1 MESINYLAEVEKML
15 KRRGFIWAV
24 EYKLS
29 DLFQKKLEEPE
40 LELNVTVYNINPGL
54 NEELLEA
61 CQLLKE
67 YTLFTAKIRE
77 NRKSMDLEAAINKA
91 VEDCIRE
98 GILADFL
105 REQKAEVVAM
115 SIFEYD
121 QEGHMEVIR
130 EEGWEDGHRQGLS
143 QGLIQGRMELG
154 MEVFHKLTDKG
165 FPREE
170 ALAIAR
176 LSEDQV

>member
-24 EYKLS
+24 AESDELPRGQRKYKDTVFCMLFRKKTALLS
-29 DLFQKKLEEPE
+29 LYNAVNKTHFS
-40 LELNVTVYNINPGL
+40 NVD
-54 NEELLEA
+54 
-61 CQLLKE
+61 
-67 YTLFTAKIRE
+67 
-77 NRKSMDLEAAINKA
+77 DLEVATLENAINKA

-130 EEGWEDGHRQGLS
+130 EEGWEDGHRQGLRQGLS

-154 MEVFHKLTDKG
+154 MEVFEKLIEKG
-165 FPREE
+165 FSREE
-170 ALAIAR
+170 ALAITR